1 LNQQANLRKR
11 LKDLEA
17 QIQSLQKAL
26 EVRPEHGLGKGD
38 PAVTQWELDQALLK
52 QLQSRAD
59 RLRKAL
65 IRMEEGD
72 YGICEQCG
80 QPIHPDRLAI
90 LPDTRLCIQCAR
102 KGES

>member
-1 LNQQANLRKR
+1 MNQQKNLRKR

-17 QIQSLQKAL
+17 QIQSLKKSL
-26 EVRPEHGLGKGD
+26 EVHPEHGLGKGD

-65 IRMEEGD
+65 IRIEEGE
-72 YGICEQCG
+72 YGTCEQCG
-80 QPIHPDRLAI
+80 KPIHPDRLAI
-90 LPDTRLCIQCAR
+90 LPDTKLCIACAR
-102 KGES
+102 KGKS